1 MSPTVSARKQIAF
14 LGLSQPALQAIGVV
28 ASLVLARNLQPRDY
42 GVVAMAMGFTGIF
55 ATLSSLGLGEASAQK
70 RDLLEEEASSLFWL
84 NVATGLALSI
94 ACICIGPIL
103 RWYFGEPEVALV
115 AAWAGVAILLG
126 VLASQHRVRIV
137 RDGRYGSVAVI
148 ELLAQLMAASAAI
161 LAAVAGYGWRAL
173 VVLFV
178 VQGFVR
184 CAGVWL
190 ASGWRPSWFRR
201 KSIPRDTVKLG
212 VAIMSGWLLMSLT
225 GAAESAF
232 LGRIAGA
239 HDLGLYSRAMQ
250 TARYPVILFVLPAF
264 LPAVHRLGQRQDD
277 RADMGREL
285 LRIQGWLLVL
295 VSLPF
300 GILGGCASDLVPL
313 VMGEQWTPSV
323 LFLHLLLPGIFAL
336 ALVNLAIW
344 SLTAAASR
352 RRLVQFQALSTLLPA
367 AALACGAAVA
377 GALGTSL
384 AYSVVMLVIVAP
396 VGIIWAA
403 HETGL
408 DPLVLGKSILH
419 VVAIAVATWFAAA
432 GAAWMVAS
440 YAPAGR
446 AIRVAAGLSV
456 GSVSWFFAARLW
468 RRSILREVL
477 ETVFSTTRLT
487 GSRVADTLM
496 RWCAPEVGELR

>member
-1 MSPTVSARKQIAF
+1 
-14 LGLSQPALQAIGVV
+14 
-28 ASLVLARNLQPRDY
+28 
-42 GVVAMAMGFTGIF
+42 MAMGFTGIL

-70 RDLLEEEASSLFWL
+70 RDLLEGEASSLFWL
-84 NVATGLALSI
+84 NVAVGLVLAI

-103 RWYFGEPEVALV
+103 RWYFGEPEVAVV
-115 AAWAGVAILLG
+115 AAWAGVAILLN
-126 VLASQHRVRIV
+126 VLASQHRVRVV
-137 RDGRYGSVAVI
+137 RDGRYGSVAAI

-161 LAAVAGYGWRAL
+161 LAALAGYGWRAL

-190 ASGWRPSWFRR
+190 ASGWRPSRFSREA
-201 KSIPRDTVKLG
+201 IPRDTVRLG
-212 VAIMSGWLLMSLT
+212 VAIMAGWLLMSIT

-250 TARYPVILFVLPAF
+250 TARYPVVLFVLPAF

-300 GILGGCASDLVPL
+300 GILGGCAPDFIPL

-323 LFLHLLLPGIFAL
+323 SFLHLLLPGIFAL
-336 ALVNLAIW
+336 ALVNLSIW
-344 SLTAAASR
+344 SLTAGASR
-352 RRLVQFQALSTLLPA
+352 RRLVQFQALSTLVPAVAVAFGA
-367 AALACGAAVA
+367 AAA

-384 AYSVVMLVIVAP
+384 AYSVVMLLIVAP
-396 VGIIWAA
+396 TGIIWAA
-403 HETGL
+403 HETSL
-408 DPLVLGKSILH
+408 DPLVLGKSIVLAA
-419 VVAIAVATWFAAA
+419 AIAVATWFAAA
-432 GAAWMVAS
+432 AAAWMVAS
-440 YAPAGR
+440 YALGGR
-446 AIRVAAGLSV
+446 ALCVAAGLLA
-456 GSVSWFFAARLW
+456 GSLSWLLAARLW
-468 RRSILREVL
+468 CRPILREVL
-477 ETVFSTTRLT
+477 ETLFSTTRLT
-487 GSRVADTLM
+487 GSRVADTLLK
-496 RWCAPEVGELR
+496 WCAPEVGELR